1 MRSMGVSIALVVQN
15 LLHEMTSA
23 FTIVQPFSFNW
34 LEQMAV
40 VNGAVGRLLIAT
52 VLGGLIGI
60 ERELSHKAAGLRTN
74 LLICLGSAFFTL
86 LSPVLAG
93 ETGTNRG
100 QVASNI
106 VQGIGFLG
114 AGLIL
119 HNRDRVSGLTSA
131 ASVWVVASIGMA
143 CGAGLYAPAL
153 VAALT
158 VILALLLVGFFE
170 HRANLKMYPMIY
182 EARGRDQTLMLES
195 ILSAMDKNGQRF
207 AGFENDAIGA
217 LQRVT
222 FTLTATKN
230 RHSQIHTSL
239 LAQPSID
246 SLHTFRDPEE
256 E

>member
-1 MRSMGVSIALVVQN
+1 
-15 LLHEMTSA
+15 MTLA
-23 FTIVQPFSFNW
+23 FTVAQPFSFNW
-34 LEQMAV
+34 LEQMTV
-40 VNGAVGRLLIAT
+40 VNGAIGRLLVAT
-52 VLGGLIGI
+52 LLGGIIGF
-60 ERELSHKAAGLRTN
+60 ERELSRKAAGLRTN

-93 ETGTNRG
+93 EAGTNRG

-119 HNRDRVSGLTSA
+119 HNRNRVSGLTSA

-143 CGAGLYAPAL
+143 CGAGLYLPAV
-153 VAALT
+153 VATVT
-158 VILALLLVGFFE
+158 VIVALLLVGFFE
-170 HRANLKMYPMIY
+170 HRANLKIYPMIY

-195 ILSAMDKNGQRF
+195 ILSAMDKNGQRLT
-207 AGFENDAIGA
+207 GIENDAIGA
-217 LQRVT
+217 LQRVS

-230 RHSQIHTSL
+230 RHQLIHSNL
-239 LAQPSID
+239 LAQPAIEA
-246 SLHTFRDPEE
+246 LLTFRDPEE